1 MFKKSNYT
9 VLIEKIDD
17 KYLMYNTLS
26 GAFST
31 FNKEIYEIYNNIENL
46 DIKILSDEYNET
58 ISNLNKYNF
67 IVNKN
72 LDEYKLINVLAQK
85 EKYNS
90 KYLLLTIAP
99 TMNCNMNCPY

>member
-31 FNKEIYEIYNNIENL
+31 FNKEIYEIYNNI
-46 DIKILSDEYNET
+46 
-58 ISNLNKYNF
+58 
-67 IVNKN
+67 
-72 LDEYKLINVLAQK
+72 
-85 EKYNS
+85 
-90 KYLLLTIAP
+90 
-99 TMNCNMNCPY
+99 